1 MYVKNDKINIHIVDM
16 AESSEGIGKV
26 DSLVFFVKNAVIG
39 DYVNAVITKV
49 TKNIIYAKALDIIEN
64 SKYRVNAPCDVYKL
78 CGGCTLLNVDYD
90 TQIKIKEEN
99 FFRKLKNIAGFT
111 DYDIKNIY
119 KGFVKC
125 DNNLYYRNKIQLP
138 LGRQN
143 DSPTN
148 NNVGEASC
156 FPRPHIISGFY
167 KPRTHEIIENDIC
180 HISFKNSDKI
190 INIIKKE
197 IENFSVRHD
206 DLIYNENTH
215 TGIFR
220 EIFLRT
226 GNKSNE
232 LSITLIV
239 NDKNY
244 KKNLSAYKTLAENI
258 SNAVGASPLTITLNI
273 NTNKTNVLFGNENI
287 VLLGPGYINDTI
299 LDTKFKISPQSFYQ
313 INKFMTD
320 KLYSVAIDFIKEENV
335 DLKDFNVYDLYCGI
349 GTISLI
355 FSKYVRHITGI
366 EIVEEAINNANEN
379 KKINNIKNAD
389 FIVKNAEKLTKD
401 DIKDCDL
408 IIVDPPRKGLTENL
422 INTIKSLSPTYLLYI
437 SCDQGTLSRDLK
449 MFNDDK
455 TSIKYEAKKIK
466 CVDMFPHTMHAE
478 TVVLLKRK

>member
-16 AESSEGIGKV
+16 AESGEGIGKV
-26 DSLVFFVKNAVIG
+26 NSLVFFVKNAVIG

-49 TKNIIYAKALDIIEN
+49 KKNIIYAKALDIIET

-99 FFRKLKNIAGFT
+99 FFRKLKNITGFT
-111 DYDIKNIY
+111 DNDIKNIY

-138 LGRQN
+138 LGPN
-143 DSPTN
+143 L
-148 NNVGEASC
+148 
-156 FPRPHIISGFY
+156 ISGFY

-180 HISFKNSDKI
+180 HISFKNSDRI

-197 IENFSVRHD
+197 IENFSVRDD
-206 DLIYNENTH
+206 DLIYNETTH

-226 GNKSNE
+226 GNKSDE

-244 KKNLSAYKTLAENI
+244 KENLSTYKTLAERINKAVGEATCFP
-258 SNAVGASPLTITLNI
+258 STVGASPLTITLNI

-287 VLLGPGYINDTI
+287 ILLGPGYINDTI

-389 FIVKNAEKLTKD
+389 FIIKNAENLTKD

-455 TSIKYEAKKIK
+455 TSIKYEATKIK